1 MVMNRIVEYVFFFGF
16 MAIVG
21 YIVWLMLTP
30 FMSALALAAIIVTIC
45 YPLHVRITKYMP
57 RQNETLGAMLT
68 TIVAL
73 VVIILPFS
81 LLFSTLVNEAV
92 AVYNQVNTSGAELEQ
107 RIASFESTVE
117 TYVPGLEFNLVES
130 IKQATAWLAS
140 NVGAIFAGTAS
151 TIFSFF
157 IAIIGAFYL
166 FRDGPQFTRS
176 LVKISPLPDT
186 EDQLILKRL
195 ATAVR
200 SVATGTVLIALI
212 QGTLTALGLWL
223 FGFER
228 FVLWGVIAAFGALI
242 PSVGTSVVL
251 IPAIVYLIVTGQY
264 MFAIGLSVWGALA
277 VGLIDNLLG
286 PYLIGRGNNLHPYV
300 VLLSV
305 LGGVSIFGPIGFVV
319 GPVVVSLFLVLLELY
334 ATLIAPQSP
343 PANGKTKSTR

>member
-1 MVMNRIVEYVFFFGF
+1 MNRIVEFVFFFGF
-16 MAIVG
+16 MAVVG
-21 YIVWLMLTP
+21 YIVWIMLAP
-30 FMSALALAAIIVTIC
+30 FVSALALAAIIVTIC
-45 YPLHVRITKYMP
+45 YPMHVRITKRMP
-57 RQNETLGAMLT
+57 YQNETLGALVT
-68 TIVAL
+68 TVAVL
-73 VVIILPFS
+73 VIIILPFT

-92 AVYNQVNTSGAELEQ
+92 AVYNQVNTSGAGLEQ
-107 RIASFESTVE
+107 RIATLETTVGE
-117 TYVPGLEFNLVES
+117 YVPGVEFNLVES

-151 TIFSFF
+151 TLFSFF

-166 FRDGPQFTRS
+166 FRDGPQFTRR
-176 LVKISPLPDT
+176 LVKISPLPDD
-186 EDQLILKRL
+186 EDQLILNRL
-195 ATAVR
+195 STAVR

-212 QGTLTALGLWL
+212 QGSLTAFGLWL

-251 IPAIVYLIVTGQY
+251 IPAIVYLVVTGEY
-264 MFAIGLSVWGALA
+264 LFAIGLSVWGAAA

-305 LGGVSIFGPIGFVV
+305 LGGVSVFGPIGFVV
-319 GPVVVSLFLVLLELY
+319 GPVAVSLFLVLLELY
-334 ATLIAPQSP
+334 STHIAANESP
-343 PANGKTKSTR
+343 AAEVEKVT